1 MSGPSR
7 RTVLTS
13 LAVFGAI
20 GVGGGALGK
29 VAPDAA
35 AHQEDVTAWNS
46 VRIER
51 GVLRSRYRR
60 RYDSAWLLVRPKQPR
75 GLVVALHGKGGQSW
89 DWVLRHDIVAAAGES
104 CVAVAAIDGGDT
116 WWHPRTGG
124 REPGTDSGSLVFDE
138 LLPLIARHGID
149 TRRMGLLGLS
159 MGGFGAL
166 SLAQRHGP
174 TRCAA
179 VATLSAA
186 VYRNLEDSDPE
197 AFDGPADFAAHDVI
211 THAHRLRDI
220 PVWMTVGTSDAF
232 VAGNRA
238 LAGRL
243 PQALTDF
250 RPGGHNDQFWVG
262 QARTAV
268 RFLAPYL

>member
-1 MSGPSR
+1 MV
-7 RTVLTS
+7 VL
-13 LAVFGAI
+13 
-20 GVGGGALGK
+20 GALGMGGAALGK
-29 VAPDAA
+29 IAPDAA
-35 AHQEDVTAWNS
+35 AYQKDITAWNS

-89 DWVLRHDIVAAAGES
+89 DWVLRHDIVAAAGEN
-104 CVAVAAIDGGDT
+104 CLAVAAIDGGDT
-116 WWHPRTGG
+116 WWHARSGG
-124 REPGTDSGSLVFDE
+124 KEPGTDSGALVFDE

-174 TRCAA
+174 ERCAA

-186 VYRNLEDSDPE
+186 IYRDLAGADPG
-197 AFDGPADFAAHDVI
+197 AFDGPADFAEHDVI
-211 THAHRLRDI
+211 GHAGRLRGI
-220 PVWMTVGTSDAF
+220 PVWMSVGTSDPF
-232 VAGNRA
+232 VSGNRA
-238 LAGRL
+238 LAERL
-243 PQALTDF
+243 SPVVTDF
-250 RPGGHNDQFWVG
+250 RPGGHNDEFWAG

-268 RFLAPYL
+268 RFLASHL